1 MRGSRPYPL
10 LEDHRVKIL
19 SAFFVGSMLAAVSF
33 GSAHAQ
39 TPTSKEFS
47 GSVFAGVGATSDYEG
62 SENLTA
68 IPFVGFRLQY
78 GAYYLQSR
86 GLGVQANVI
95 PSKRLDAGPIIN
107 YRGPRDDVENTA
119 VDTLEDIDGAL
130 EFGAFGTY
138 NMQPGFR
145 NGDSA
150 GIGVSILRDV
160 SDAHDGLLTSFSA
173 NYGAP
178 INQRMF
184 ISLDTSLTYASEE
197 YMQTY
202 FGVTAAGSTASGL
215 QQYAP
220 EGGFKDLS
228 LGINLRYAF
237 NQSWG
242 LIGRAQY
249 TRLLGEAADSPIVDE
264 QGNPNNFLVGT
275 GVSYRF

>member
-1 MRGSRPYPL
+1 M
-10 LEDHRVKIL
+10 KIL